1 LTSDLNSISHETL
14 IKILSTKIQNKPEL
28 NLIKKAIENP
38 TVSPDYRKITLRE
51 IKNKKGVPQGL
62 AISNIL
68 ANIYLHKLDEAI
80 SAKSLLYIRYVDDI
94 FIAIRNLHENRIKSQ
109 LSYWLKKL
117 ELEVSKEKTKWVP
130 IKTEIDYL
138 V

>member
-1 LTSDLNSISHETL
+1 
-14 IKILSTKIQNKPEL
+14 
-28 NLIKKAIENP
+28 
-38 TVSPDYRKITLRE
+38 
-51 IKNKKGVPQGL
+51 L